1 MENTNYLTKKILN
14 DIENDIDKIVQQLIN
29 ILNSGN
35 F

>member
-14 DIENDIDKIVQQLIN
+14 DIENDIDKIVQQIIN